1 MTKTADIVVIGAGMA
16 GIGAGA
22 RLSNGAD
29 VIVLERED
37 QPAYHTTGRSA
48 AMFIENYGGAVVR
61 QLTRAS
67 RAPLEERNGFWPD
80 PVLSPRGLLYLAR
93 PGEEA
98 MLEELIGQSDGTV
111 QPITPAACRDR
122 VPLIKEGAITAGAFE
137 DDAEEMDVN
146 EILMG
151 FRRMLKAN
159 GGRLECRAEV
169 TALKRGDGAWR
180 VDAGGETYE
189 AAVVV
194 NAAGAWVDQIAGLA
208 GLDPIGFTPCR
219 RSVAIV
225 PAADI
230 DITSWPTSMVADE
243 TFYFKPEA
251 GKLLVSPA
259 DETPVEPHDAYA
271 DDMALAEGIDAFT
284 KVIDLEVTRVEHTWG
299 GLRTFSPDRT
309 HVIGFDP
316 RSEGFFWFAGQGG
329 YGIQSAHGGAML
341 VEGLIH
347 HNDVPAA
354 LKAQGLEYASVAP
367 DRFLGNSSSAA

>member
-1 MTKTADIVVIGAGMA
+1 MAKTTDIIVIGGGMA

-22 RLSNGAD
+22 RLSTASR
-29 VIVLERED
+29 VIVLEREE

-67 RAPLEERNGFWPD
+67 RAPLEDRNGYWPEA
-80 PVLSPRGLLYLAR
+80 VLSPRGLLYLAR
-93 PGEEA
+93 SGEEK
-98 MLEELIGQSDGTV
+98 MLKELIDHSGGSVQS
-111 QPITPAACRDR
+111 ITPDECREK
-122 VPLIKEGAITAGAFE
+122 VPLIRPGAIAAGAFE
-137 DDAEEMDVN
+137 EDAEEMDVN

-159 GGRLECRAEV
+159 GGGLDCRAEV
-169 TALKRGDGAWR
+169 TALQRKGGTWR
-180 VDAGGETYE
+180 IDAGDETYE
-189 AAVVV
+189 APVVV
-194 NAAGAWVDQIAGLA
+194 NAAGAWVDEIAGLA

-225 PAADI
+225 PTAGADVA
-230 DITSWPTSMVADE
+230 SWPTSMVADE
-243 TFYFKPEA
+243 SFYFKPEA

-271 DDMALAEGIDAFT
+271 DDMALAEGIDAFSR
-284 KVIDLEVTRVEHTWG
+284 VVDLEVKRVEHTWG

-309 HVIGFDP
+309 HVIGYDP
-316 RSEGFFWFAGQGG
+316 RTEGFFWFAGQGG

-347 HNDVPAA
+347 HGEVPPS
-354 LKAQGLEYASVAP
+354 LKAEGLAAESVAP
-367 DRFLGNSSSAA
+367 ERFLGGTSSAA